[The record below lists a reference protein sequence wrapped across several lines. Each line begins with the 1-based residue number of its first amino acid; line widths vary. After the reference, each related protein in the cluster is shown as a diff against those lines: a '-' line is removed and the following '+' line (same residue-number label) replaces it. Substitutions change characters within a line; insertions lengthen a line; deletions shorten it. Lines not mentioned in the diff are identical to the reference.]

1 MFARL
6 KNSVRNLLQRKA
18 VILMYHQVCE
28 RQSDPWDLAVSPANF
43 YAQLGFVSQHFD
55 VVPLDELAASIRKK
69 NLGSRKMAIT
79 FDDGFIDNYT
89 IARPI
94 LESHKLP
101 ATFYLATGSLGNK
114 NLYWWDELE
123 MIILHTPELP
133 AKFGVDIAGKAI
145 PFEFRS
151 DRVLTKELTEEIRQW
166 KAVLP
171 SGNERVSLFLTLW
184 MNIQPLPFS
193 EQRKALA
200 AIREWAQVEAVD
212 YPQGAVMS
220 ASEVNSLIANPLFG
234 IGAHTVH
241 HAMLGRQ
248 NAEVQAY
255 EVQESKK
262 TIEDLSRRKITGFAY
277 PYGNYNSIT
286 KVLLR
291 DEGFR
296 YAVSTEQRFASEKDD
311 IYELPRIQ
319 VKNWN
324 QKEFAENLSKLFSH
338 ETR

>member
-6 KNSVRNLLQRKA
+6 KNSLKNLLQRKA

-28 RQSDPWDLAVSPANF
+28 RESDPWELAVSPANF
-43 YAQLGFVSQHFD
+43 EEQLDFIRQHFD

-69 NLGSRKMAIT
+69 NLGAKKLAIT
-79 FDDGFIDNYT
+79 FDDGFADNYT

-94 LESHKLP
+94 LESYQFP
-101 ATFYLATGSLGNK
+101 ATFYLATGSLGNR

-123 MIILHTPELP
+123 MIILHTPVLP
-133 AKFGVDIAGKAI
+133 EKFETEVGGKPI
-145 PFEFRS
+145 EFEFAS
-151 DRVLTKELTEEIRQW
+151 DHILTKELVEEIRKW

-171 SGNERVSLFLTLW
+171 SGNERISLFLTLW
-184 MNIQPLPFS
+184 LNIQPLPFP
-193 EQRKALA
+193 QQAKALA
-200 AIREWAQVEAVD
+200 DIRDWARVRTVD
-212 YPQGAVMS
+212 YPQGQVMTV
-220 ASEVNSLIANPLFG
+220 SEVNSLIENPLFG

-248 NAEVQAY
+248 EAEIQAY

-262 TIEDLSRRKITGFAY
+262 VIEDLSRRAITGFAY
-277 PYGNYNSIT
+277 PYGNYNALT

-291 DEGFR
+291 DAGFR
-296 YAVSTEQRFASEKDD
+296 YAVSTEYRFATEKDD
-311 IYELPRIQ
+311 IYELPRMQ

-324 QKEFAENLSKLFSH
+324 QKEFAEHLSKLLSH
-338 ETR
+338 DA